1 MRKCL
6 ALAAVAVF
14 GLSTS
19 VYSADKPAPPPPP
32 VETGKDRPGVEVG
45 LLTCNLVAGTN
56 FIIGS
61 SHELSC
67 VFKSPSGKRIEGYT
81 GRINNY
87 GIDIGPVTSGTLVWG
102 VLAPKANLKP
112 GVLAGKYGGVSAG
125 VTLGAGVQA
134 NVLLGGFNR
143 SIALQPLSLQGQ
155 TGANITAGV
164 TGLRLDRL

>member
-6 ALAAVAVF
+6 ALAAVAALGF
-14 GLSTS
+14 STS
-19 VYSADKPAPPPPP
+19 AYSADTPTTPPEEPK
-32 VETGKDRPGVEVG
+32 KDRPGVEVG
-45 LLTCNLVAGTN
+45 SLTCDLVAGTN
-56 FIIGS
+56 FIVGS

-81 GRINNY
+81 GTINSY
-87 GIDIGPVTSGTLVWG
+87 GLDIGPVTSGTLVWG
-102 VLAPKANLKP
+102 VVAPKANLKP
-112 GVLAGKYGGVSAG
+112 GSLAGNYGGVSAG

-134 NVLLGGFNR
+134 NVLLGGLNR

-164 TGLRLDRL
+164 TGLRLTKQ